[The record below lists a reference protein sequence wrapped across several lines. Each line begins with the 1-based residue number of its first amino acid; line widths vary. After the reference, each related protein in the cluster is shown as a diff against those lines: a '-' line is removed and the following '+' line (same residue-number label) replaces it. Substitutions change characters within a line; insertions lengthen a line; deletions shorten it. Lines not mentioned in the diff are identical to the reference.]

1 MEEWK
6 IQPRGGA
13 CTACQHPF
21 EPKEAC
27 HTVLA
32 DRVGQFTREDLCAAC
47 WQGQGGS
54 DVRARVGVVSIWQG
68 LYEPPAPPPPDPLP
82 KQDAESILRRM
93 MDRNSPE
100 EGEARYI
107 LAVMLERKRIFR
119 HRETQRGEPPIL
131 VYEHVGTGEAFLIP
145 DPHLALGQLEEV
157 QKRVSAMLAGGGA
170 PADPPPAS
178 PPSEP
183 PQDPLRSGGE
193 EPNAG

>member
-6 IQPRGGA
+6 IQPRGDA

-32 DRVGQFTREDLCAAC
+32 DRAGQFTREDLCAAC
-47 WQGQGGS
+47 WQGQGGT

-82 KQDAESILRRM
+82 RQDAESILRRM

-107 LAVMLERKRIFR
+107 LAVMLERKRVFR
-119 HRETQRGEPPIL
+119 HRETQRGQPPVL

-145 DPHLALGQLEEV
+145 DPGLSLDKLVEV
-157 QKRVSAMLAGGGA
+157 QKRVSAMLTGGA
-170 PADPPPAS
+170 SAETAPASPLPDAPPAEPPPA
-178 PPSEP
+178 
-183 PQDPLRSGGE
+183 Q
-193 EPNAG
+193 A